1 MSEAVH
7 RTEERPAHLS
17 PEELQRIVEMAPA
30 AETDALTLVFTDIVG
45 GCRIKNDFGDRFSKT
60 LEDRHRELLLAALE
74 EVGGGDAIRVEGDS
88 YLFAFHRPPDAVRFA
103 LRAMALHRAEETV
116 PGFSGLL
123 DYRVGMHYGT
133 VFVEPDLKG
142 GRSGPGEIGD
152 VRGQAADLAARI
164 MGLASGGQILL
175 SLPVF
180 DDARQALKGEDI
192 PGAGRLEWCHHG
204 AFRIDGRGDVPLG
217 VCEVG
222 EAGAAP
228 FAPPEGNAKCRPV
241 RRDPGVRGWRPG
253 IDAVLPGPGWVME
266 KRLGRGGFGE
276 VWLARNP
283 MDPRWRSVFKFCALE
298 ADVESLRRELD
309 IFNRM
314 RDEDGKPPSDIAEVW
329 NASCD
334 APPYYIQLEYVP
346 GGDLRQW
353 IADHGRTA
361 PLRVRIQMAVGMAR
375 SLNRIHRLG
384 IVHRDIKP
392 ANFLVVPPASPDVA
406 PPLKLTDFGIGQA
419 AVDRALAVAGE
430 GNRLHGGGAC
440 FTLHDDTLAEAAGA
454 YFFIAPELVGSA
466 AATRVRLAHDATP
479 ASDIYSLGVTLYQ
492 LFAGDAHRPPGID
505 LADLPDPVLRED
517 VRECLRRDPAH
528 RLSGAALAERL
539 LHYEERRAGV
549 RACAACGQENDEA
562 ARFCDR
568 CGASLP
574 AGPGDAAFKGKR
586 CGTCDEINDLRAR
599 YCDQCGRAFSAE

>member
-1 MSEAVH
+1 MSDAVESSQ
-7 RTEERPAHLS
+7 REPAQLS
-17 PEELQRIVEMAPA
+17 SDELQRIVGMAPA
-30 AETDALTLVFTDIVG
+30 APTDALTLVFTDIVG
-45 GCRIKNDFGDRFSKT
+45 GCRIKDDFGDRFSKT
-60 LEDRHRELLLAALE
+60 LEDRHRALLMAALE
-74 EVGGGDAIRVEGDS
+74 ETDGGVAIRVEGDS

-103 LRAMALHRAEETV
+103 LRAMALHRAEETI
-116 PGFSGLL
+116 PGFSGRL

-152 VRGQAADLAARI
+152 VRGQAADIAARV

-192 PGAGRLEWCHHG
+192 SGVERLEWRHHG

-228 FAPPEGNAKCRPV
+228 FAAPEGNAKCRPV
-241 RRDPGVRGWRPG
+241 RHDAGVRGWRPG
-253 IDAVLPGPGWVME
+253 IEAVLPGPGWVME
-266 KRLGRGGFGE
+266 RRLGRGGFGE

-314 RDEDGKPPSDIAEVW
+314 RDDAGRPPADIAEVW

-334 APPYYIQLEYVP
+334 APPYYIQLEYVT

-361 PLRVRIQMAVGMAR
+361 PLKIRIEMAVGMAR
-375 SLNRIHRLG
+375 SLDRIHRMG
-384 IVHRDIKP
+384 IVHRDVKP
-392 ANFLVVPPASPDVA
+392 ANFLVTPPTSPGAA
-406 PPLKLTDFGIGQA
+406 PSLKLTDFGIGQA
-419 AVDRALAVAGE
+419 AVDRALAAAGE
-430 GNRLHGGGAC
+430 GDRLHGGGAC
-440 FTLHDDTLAEAAGA
+440 FTLHDDTLSEAAGA

-466 AATRVRLAHDATP
+466 AATRVRLARNASP
-479 ASDIYSLGVTLYQ
+479 AADIYSLGITLYQ
-492 LFAGDAHRPPGID
+492 LFAGDADRPPGID
-505 LADLPDPVLRED
+505 LADLTDPVIRRD
-517 VRECLRRDPAH
+517 IRECLRRDPA
-528 RLSGAALAERL
+528 RRPAGAALAERL
-539 LHYEERRAGV
+539 LAYETRRMGV
-549 RACAACGQENDEA
+549 RACAACGEENDED

-574 AGPGDAAFKGKR
+574 PGPEDAAFRGKR

-599 YCDQCGRAFSAE
+599 YCDQCGRAFPEG